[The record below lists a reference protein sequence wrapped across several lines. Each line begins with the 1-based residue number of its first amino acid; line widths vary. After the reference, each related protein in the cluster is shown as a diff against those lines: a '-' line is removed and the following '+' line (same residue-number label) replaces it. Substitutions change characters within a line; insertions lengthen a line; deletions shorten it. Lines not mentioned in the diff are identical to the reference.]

1 MPEALAERQIGD
13 LTVRIDSALCVRF
26 AHCIEESDA
35 AFELE
40 DDQDIVEFKAP
51 EEVEREVLIR
61 ACEAC
66 PVEALVVLDKDGTQI
81 VP

>member
-1 MPEALAERQIGD
+1 MPEAVFERQVGD
-13 LTVRIDSALCVRF
+13 LTVRIDDSLCVRF

-40 DDQDIVEFKAP
+40 DDDDIVEFKAP
-51 EEVEREVLIR
+51 EDVEREVLIR

-66 PVEALVVLDKDGTQI
+66 PVEALLVFDKDGTQI